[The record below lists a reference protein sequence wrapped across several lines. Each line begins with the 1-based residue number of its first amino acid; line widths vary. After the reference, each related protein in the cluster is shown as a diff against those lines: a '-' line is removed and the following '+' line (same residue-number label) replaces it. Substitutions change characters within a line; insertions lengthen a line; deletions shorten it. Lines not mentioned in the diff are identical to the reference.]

1 MDTSDNSLTDAAV
14 SKPYRATTRPIYLL
28 CLFVVAALLLSSGAR
43 ASETKA
49 EPFVGYTKYVRYHT
63 HYDVNANGTHV
74 ETHEWALKVLS
85 EQGISSANQSSI
97 SYSDRLQHAEILS
110 AYTLKKDGRK
120 IDVPPSNFQEDSSKG
135 KGDASPMFSDIKTKT
150 VAFPDVAVGDTVV
163 MSYKLTQTEAT
174 FPGNF
179 SIMETF
185 SKFEAYDDV
194 EISLSAPASLD
205 MRVYNRGVEGG
216 EVPSKDNRHNWT
228 WSYRNKE
235 IALPEAA
242 SVSPLDY
249 GPLIVATTFKD
260 YGAVAAA
267 YNSRAAAKAVPTDR
281 IKKLAN
287 EVTLN
292 LHTPREQAKALYQ
305 WVSAN
310 IQFAGNCVGV
320 GSVVPHD
327 ADLVLA
333 NRMGDCKDHTTLL
346 QALLA
351 VKGIAS
357 TPVLINSGD
366 AYTLPEVPAVDIF
379 NHVISYIPSLDL
391 YADSTARYTSFG
403 LLPFDDSG
411 KPVIHTAN
419 FSGIRYTP
427 KSSYKDYSSRTST
440 VLTIH
445 PDGSADG
452 ETKVEVTGHLADS
465 SRASMTY
472 VQPNMEDMLIRRAL
486 AGSGYTGTGTLIKND
501 PKVLGPTYSYGG
513 RYHLNDAMNL
523 PGPGAAYIRSP
534 FAATIARF
542 VGAANEPDRTV
553 NYQCFGG
560 DSKEEYTINLPK
572 GIEVLATP
580 KDVQL
585 KGKNETYQASYKVKG
600 NTLTAVRELD
610 DHTPGNVCTPKDAA
624 EFKKFAAPV
633 QRDLRAQLVYR

>member
-1 MDTSDNSLTDAAV
+1 METPDSPTSGAISSLR
-14 SKPYRATTRPIYLL
+14 RAITQPIYLL
-28 CLFVVAALLLSSGAR
+28 CLFVVAALLLSSHAR
-43 ASETKA
+43 AADTKA

-85 EQGISSANQSSI
+85 DQGISSANQSSI
-97 SYSDRLQHAEILS
+97 SFSDRLQHAEILS
-110 AYTLKKDGRK
+110 AYTLKKDGRR

-179 SIMETF
+179 SLMESF

-194 EISLSAPASLD
+194 EVSMSAPASLD
-205 MRVYNRGVEGG
+205 LRVYSRGMQGG
-216 EVPSKDNRHNWT
+216 EAPSKNNRHNWA
-228 WSYRNKE
+228 WSYRNKQ
-235 IALPEAA
+235 IALPESSA
-242 SVSPLDY
+242 VSALDY
-249 GPLIVATTFKD
+249 GPIIVATTFKD
-260 YGAVAAA
+260 YGVVAAA
-267 YNSRAAAKAVPTDR
+267 YNARAAAKAVPTDR

-292 LHTPREQAKALYQ
+292 LHTPREQAKALYL
-305 WVSAN
+305 WVADN

-333 NRMGDCKDHTTLL
+333 NRMGDCKDHATLL
-346 QALLA
+346 QSLLA

-403 LLPFDDSG
+403 LLPFDDSS
-411 KPVIHTAN
+411 KPVIYTAN
-419 FSGIRYTP
+419 FNGIRYTP
-427 KSSYKDYSSRTST
+427 AASYKDYTSRIST

-452 ETKVEVTGHLADS
+452 ETKVEVTGRLADS
-465 SRASMTY
+465 NRAYMSY
-472 VQPNMEDMLIRRAL
+472 LQPNMEDVMMRRAL
-486 AGSGYTGTGTLIKND
+486 AANGYTGTGTLFKND
-501 PKVLGPTYSYGG
+501 PKVSTDTYSYGG
-513 RYHLNDAMNL
+513 KYHLTDAMNL
-523 PGPGAAYIRSP
+523 PGPGATSIRSP
-534 FAATIARF
+534 FSGVIAKHMAR
-542 VGAANEPDRTV
+542 ANEPDRTV
-553 NYQCFGG
+553 NFQCVGG
-560 DSKEEYTINLPK
+560 NSKEEYTIHLPN
-572 GIEVLATP
+572 GIEVLAAP

-585 KGKNETYQASYKVKG
+585 KDKNRTYQASYQVKG
-600 NTLTAVRELD
+600 NTLTAVREFD
-610 DHTPGNVCTPKDAA
+610 DRNPANVCTPKDAA
-624 EFKKFAAPV
+624 EFKTFAAPI